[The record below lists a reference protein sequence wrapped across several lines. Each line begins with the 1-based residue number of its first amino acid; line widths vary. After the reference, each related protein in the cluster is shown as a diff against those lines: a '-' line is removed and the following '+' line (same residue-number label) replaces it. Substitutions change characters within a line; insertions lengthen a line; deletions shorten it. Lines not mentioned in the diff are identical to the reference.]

1 LQREREEERR
11 RKGEEVVNLA
21 KIHLN
26 FEKFKVWSN
35 WW

>member
-1 LQREREEERR
+1 LVGFANKERR
-11 RKGEEVVNLA
+11 RKEEEMVNLA

-26 FEKFKVWSN
+26 FEKFKVWSK